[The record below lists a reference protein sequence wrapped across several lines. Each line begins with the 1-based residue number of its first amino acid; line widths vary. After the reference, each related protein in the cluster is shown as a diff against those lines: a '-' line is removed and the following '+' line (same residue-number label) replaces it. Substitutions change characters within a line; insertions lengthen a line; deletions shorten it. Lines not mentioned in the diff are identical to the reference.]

1 MDTTVKKRKSAV
13 VLACI
18 LLLACLAFFVTYGLF
33 VYGATMGDAVTPA
46 QVVYTFYAYG
56 GFTVICLAAVA
67 VIALSKANKK
77 AVYIRIFL
85 WGIILL
91 AYHFGA
97 QFFANI
103 FNFALMTFQQGLI
116 YVSEY
121 IPSLCLVATLIAVL
135 CQWNAEDKKLAR
147 AISWVGLLASA
158 FLSGWFIYYKLT
170 SLAFTDAAIV
180 YEALFGIAHAV
191 VIPLAIGFLFNALR
205 NEELFKRTF
214 LK

>member
-97 QFFANI
+97 QFFR
-103 FNFALMTFQQGLI
+103 
-116 YVSEY
+116 EY
-121 IPSLCLVATLIAVL
+121 IQFCPHDIPAGVDLCIGIYSEPMP
-135 CQWNAEDKKLAR
+135 CGNADRSPLSMECGRQKACAR
-147 AISWVGLLASA
+147 HIVGRAFGLSVSVGMVHLL
-158 FLSGWFIYYKLT
+158 
-170 SLAFTDAAIV
+170 
-180 YEALFGIAHAV
+180 
-191 VIPLAIGFLFNALR
+191 
-205 NEELFKRTF
+205 
-214 LK
+214 